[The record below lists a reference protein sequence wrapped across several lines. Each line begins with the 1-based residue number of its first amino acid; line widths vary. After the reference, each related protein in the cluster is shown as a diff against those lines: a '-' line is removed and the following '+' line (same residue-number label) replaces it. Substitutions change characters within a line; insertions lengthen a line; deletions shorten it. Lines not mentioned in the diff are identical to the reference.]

1 MATDRDTTDHALN
14 SSHDFYELLEVESTA
29 NEAQL
34 RRAYRQTALKYHPDK
49 VGADPEKL
57 EKFHLLQIAY
67 DVLSDS
73 TARQIY
79 DNAQRARKEK
89 EIREEQLDGRRRQ
102 LKEDLLRREREG
114 VNELKR
120 KRGEQVEEDAYQQ
133 RLKRLA
139 ADGAR
144 RKKEYAEKL
153 TREAQ
158 EALDSET
165 AEAGRPEADEHVG
178 IHESMKTAGVDEFDR
193 TVSVRWMTNA
203 GGNVDRDK
211 DSIAQQFG
219 RFGKIEHTIL
229 TTKKIKEPDSKHRR
243 EYTTAHIVFA
253 SIVGA
258 YTAVTE
264 FSDLAAAD
272 PEKRWASLASVS
284 WAGGKPPDC
293 LLKQATPVKTQH
305 QRAQSL
311 ENDTPPVTPKAQKQN
326 DPLRRVPSFGSF
338 KGTPK
343 AVSTPSSDELLMIRL
358 KNAERKRL
366 ADKLRQ
372 EEAEEEQR
380 DLERRSAPI
389 PR

>member
-14 SSHDFYELLEVESTA
+14 SSHDFYELLEVGSTA

-67 DVLSDS
+67 DVLSDT

-102 LKEDLLRREREG
+102 LKDDLLRREREA
-114 VNELKR
+114 VNDLKR

-144 RKKEYAEKL
+144 RKKEYAERL

-158 EALDSET
+158 EALDHGNV
-165 AEAGRPEADEHVG
+165 EAGRSEAEENVET
-178 IHESMKTAGVDEFDR
+178 HEATKTAGVDEFDR
-193 TVSVRWMTNA
+193 TISVRWLTSADGNA
-203 GGNVDRDK
+203 GRDK
-211 DSIAQQFG
+211 DSITQQFG

-229 TTKKIKEPDSKHRR
+229 TTKKVKEPDSKHRR

-258 YTAVTE
+258 YAAATE
-264 FSDLAAAD
+264 YSDLAAAD
-272 PEKRWASLASVS
+272 PEQRWASLASVS

-293 LLKQATPVKTQH
+293 LPKQAPSLETPQQPQPQH
-305 QRAQSL
+305 VQSL
-311 ENDTPPVTPKAQKQN
+311 DNDTPPVTPKAQKSG
-326 DPLRRVPSFGSF
+326 DSLKRVPSFGSF

-343 AVSTPSSDELLMIRL
+343 SVSTPSSDELLMIRL

-366 ADKLRQ
+366 AEKLRQ

-380 DLERRSAPI
+380 DLER
-389 PR
+389 

>member
-1 MATDRDTTDHALN
+1 MATDTTDHALN
-14 SSHDFYELLEVESTA
+14 SSHNFYELLEVESTA
-29 NEAQL
+29 NDAQL

-67 DVLSDS
+67 DVLSDT

-102 LKEDLLRREREG
+102 LKEDLLRRERDG
-114 VNELKR
+114 VNDLKR

-133 RLKRLA
+133 RIKRLA

-144 RKKEYAEKL
+144 RKKEYAERL

-158 EALDSET
+158 EALDRGNVEN
-165 AEAGRPEADEHVG
+165 GQPEAEQH
-178 IHESMKTAGVDEFDR
+178 IPTHEGTTSAGVDEFDR
-193 TVSVRWMTNA
+193 TISVRWLTNPDENA
-203 GGNVDRDK
+203 GRDK
-211 DSIAQQFG
+211 DSITQQFG

-229 TTKKIKEPDSKHRR
+229 TTRKVKEPDLKHRR

-258 YTAVTE
+258 HAAVTE

-272 PEKRWASLASVS
+272 RGQKWTSLTSVS
-284 WAGGKPPDC
+284 WAGGKSPDC
-293 LLKQATPVKTQH
+293 LPKP
-305 QRAQSL
+305 AQSRETQQQDVQSL
-311 ENDTPPVTPKAQKQN
+311 DKDSPPVTPKAKSG
-326 DPLRRVPSFGSF
+326 DSLKRVPSFGSF

-366 ADKLRQ
+366 AEKIKQ
-372 EEAEEEQR
+372 EEAEEEQ
-380 DLERRSAPI
+380 LEMER
-389 PR
+389 